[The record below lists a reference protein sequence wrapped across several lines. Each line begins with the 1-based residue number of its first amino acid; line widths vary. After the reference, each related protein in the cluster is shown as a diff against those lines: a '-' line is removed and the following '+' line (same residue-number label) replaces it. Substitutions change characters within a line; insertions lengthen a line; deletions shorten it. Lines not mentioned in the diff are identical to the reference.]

1 MKHKFAILAILPFAL
16 SAQVLLTDDFNNA
29 SVDLGKWSVILP
41 YGGSSVIANGGVLT
55 TTGRGILA
63 SVASFSAPYTI
74 TGTFIMHH
82 EWEHFNIVL
91 RSDLSASSIGSS
103 NERTGIIVTFVND
116 GNGISIQKFPAGSDG
131 GAQLASTGGNGYP
144 LTTGQS
150 YSFSITDTG
159 TSISVAVNGVNL
171 ISGNSTFSTGNHIA
185 FYSREFSST
194 ATSIDFI
201 TVTDITVTDLTD
213 PNLTIETAL
222 SLKFNT
228 ALGRHYTIQTS
239 TDLENWTDIEMD
251 ITGNGTRMQRFYEIV
266 SPKQFY
272 RIKP

>member
-1 MKHKFAILAILPFAL
+1 MKHKLAILAVLPFAL
-16 SAQVLLTDDFNNA
+16 SAQVLLTDDFNDA
-29 SVDLGKWSVILP
+29 SIDSGKWSVILP
-41 YGGSSVIANGGVLT
+41 YGGSSVTANGSVLT

-91 RSDLSASSIGSS
+91 RSDLSAPATGSY

-116 GNGISIQKFPAGSDG
+116 GDGISIQQYPTGSDW
-131 GAQLASTGGNGYP
+131 AQLASTGGNGYA
-144 LTTGQS
+144 LITGQP

-159 TSISVAVNGVNL
+159 TRVNVAVNGVDVV
-171 ISGNSTFSTGNHIA
+171 SANSTFSTGNHIG
-185 FYSREFSST
+185 FYSREFGST
-194 ATSIDFI
+194 ATSIDF
-201 TVTDITVTDLTD
+201 ITVTDLTD

-222 SLKFNT
+222 SLKFDT
-228 ALGRHYTIQTS
+228 ALGRHYTIQVS
-239 TDLENWTDIEMD
+239 TDLENWTDIETD
-251 ITGNGTRMQRFYEIV
+251 IIGNGTRMQRFYEIV
-266 SPKQFY
+266 SPRQFY